1 MLGHVVE
8 ATNSPRVMVAL
19 EKGFDGAS
27 SWASRYNV
35 LEALVECKVVLS
47 LIDTLLLRVRGV
59 FTNKKERD
67 APPSWEKFEVYK
79 RVFLRPGG
87 VEEKG
92 LLLCMMAGNLLHVKS
107 AEKVMSKAASTL
119 RQAHHLIKS
128 KAKKCPVMD
137 KILIEIEWQVRSI
150 APGGPSTRSSFSAL

>member
-1 MLGHVVE
+1 MLGQVVD

-27 SWASRYNV
+27 SWAGRYNV
-35 LEALVECKVVLS
+35 LEALRECKVVLS
-47 LIDTLLLRVRGV
+47 LIDTLLLRVKGV
-59 FTNKKERD
+59 YTNKKERD

-92 LLLCMMAGNLLHVKS
+92 LLLCMMARGLRHVKS
-107 AEKVMSKAASTL
+107 TEKVMSKAASTL
-119 RQAHHLIKS
+119 RQAHRHITS
-128 KAKKCPVMD
+128 RAKKCPVRD
-137 KILIEIEWQVRSI
+137 GILVEIEWQVRSLS
-150 APGGPSTRSSFSAL
+150 PGGPNTRSSFS